1 MDFSGPAEG
10 GLQSQSLNSNL
21 AQNSKKAATDPSPMV
36 RRNGSTSLLRT
47 APKLLAAGN
56 LWVKAGLKFSFVDNL
71 PLLPHIHSQ
80 LIDAK
85 QGAAPKK
92 FFVLRF
98 R

>member
-1 MDFSGPAEG
+1 
-10 GLQSQSLNSNL
+10 
-21 AQNSKKAATDPSPMV
+21 MV

-56 LWVKAGLKFSFVDNL
+56 LWVKGDLKFSFVDNL

>member
-1 MDFSGPAEG
+1 MPNTPLAVPRISHMHH
-10 GLQSQSLNSNL
+10 GLL
-21 AQNSKKAATDPSPMV
+21 K
-36 RRNGSTSLLRT
+36 T

-71 PLLPHIHSQ
+71 PLLPHIHSR